1 MKKALAQYWHAL
13 LDLAYPDP
21 CRACGTALLG
31 NEEIICTK
39 CRIGLPRTESHR
51 IPVESLTLKFA
62 GKVTV
67 QNVYAFLKFE
77 RQGKVQR
84 LLHQLK
90 YNNQPE
96 VGRLLGR
103 LYGSELGET
112 GVGQRLDLM
121 LPVPLHLLKQAQ
133 RGYNQSDAFA
143 EGLSQGLD
151 VPWSNEVLVRSKF
164 TETQT
169 GKNRAERF
177 ENVAG
182 IFEVTKPQL
191 IENQRVAVVDDV
203 MTTGSTLES
212 VIAELLQNKAASV
225 TVITLAAAE

>member
-1 MKKALAQYWHAL
+1 M
-13 LDLAYPDP
+13 
-21 CRACGTALLG
+21 LG

>member
-1 MKKALAQYWHAL
+1 M
-13 LDLAYPDP
+13 
-21 CRACGTALLG
+21 LG

-39 CRIGLPRTESHR
+39 CRVGLPRTESHR
-51 IPVESLTLKFA
+51 VPVEYLMLKFA
-62 GKVTV
+62 GKVPV
-67 QNVYAFLKFE
+67 QSVYAFLKFE

-90 YNNQPE
+90 YNSQPD
-96 VGRLLGR
+96 VGRVLGR
-103 LYGSELGET
+103 LYGSELREV
-112 GVGQRLDLM
+112 GVAERLDLI
-121 LPVPLHLLKQAQ
+121 LPVPLHPLKKAQ

-143 EGLSQGLD
+143 EGLSEGLA
-151 VPWSNEVLVRSKF
+151 VPWSGEVLIRSKF

-182 IFEVTKPQL
+182 IFEVPKPQL
-191 IENQRVAVVDDV
+191 IENQRVALVDDV

-212 VIAELLQNKAASV
+212 AIETLLQNKAASV
-225 TVITLAAAE
+225 TVITLATAG